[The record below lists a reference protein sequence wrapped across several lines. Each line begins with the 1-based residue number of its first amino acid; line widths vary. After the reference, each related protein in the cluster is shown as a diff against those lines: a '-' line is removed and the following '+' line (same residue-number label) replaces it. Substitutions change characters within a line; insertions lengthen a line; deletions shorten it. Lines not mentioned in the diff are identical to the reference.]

1 MLAFPPLLLLILA
14 VSLFDPGAFSLVL
27 LLGLFSWMGL
37 ARLVRGQALS
47 LRNREYVLA
56 ARLAGIPPYR
66 ILWRHYLPA
75 LRGPVAQDT
84 ALRVGDLILAEA
96 TLSYLGLGLPATMP
110 TWGRLVQEGHRVL
123 QQAWWLSVF
132 PGLAI
137 ALLVV
142 AFAMLGDALRDS
154 AAIHAIGKSD

>member
-1 MLAFPPLLLLILA
+1 MRPEGIRAGRPVTYGLRDSDF
-14 VSLFDPGAFSLVL
+14 
-27 LLGLFSWMGL
+27 LFSSGTVW
-37 ARLVRGQALS
+37 
-47 LRNREYVLA
+47 YH
-56 ARLAGIPPYR
+56 

-84 ALRVGDLILAEA
+84 ALRIGDLILAEA

-137 ALLVV
+137 SLLVI
-142 AFAMLGDALRDS
+142 AFGLLGDTLREG
-154 AAIHAIGKSD
+154 AAIHGIGKTGTHASDIRGVPKA